1 MEIVMETK
9 KTLVRGLAIDVI
21 VVETMHSDSLGH
33 LFYVAMIY
41 VRHRRTGAQHLVQRT
56 RIPGS
61 AQALARDMQKRGLRA
76 LETFKQ
82 AA

>member
-1 MEIVMETK
+1 METK

-56 RIPGS
+56 RIPGT
-61 AQALARDMQKRGLRA
+61 AQALARDVQRRGIRA
-76 LETFKQ
+76 LEAFGPV
-82 AA
+82 A

>member
-1 MEIVMETK
+1 METK
-9 KTLVRGLAIDVI
+9 KTVIRGLAIDVI

-33 LFYVAMIY
+33 LFYLAMIY
-41 VRHRRTGAQHLVQRT
+41 IRSRRTGAQRLVQRT
-56 RIPGS
+56 RIPGTG
-61 AQALARDMQKRGLRA
+61 QALARNVQRNGIRA